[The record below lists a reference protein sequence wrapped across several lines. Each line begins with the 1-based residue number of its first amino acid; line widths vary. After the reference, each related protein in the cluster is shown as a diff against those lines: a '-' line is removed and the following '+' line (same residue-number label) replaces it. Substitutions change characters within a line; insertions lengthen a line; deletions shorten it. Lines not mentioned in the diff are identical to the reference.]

1 MQYKDNNFMP
11 PTNTYDS
18 RLYGLDTLRAVAIS
32 AVLMDNYRWVANKN
46 IFGFM
51 SQLGGAGVDLFFVLS
66 GFLIGNQIL
75 SAFAKEQDFSL
86 VYFYIRRLLRTLP
99 NYYVVLALYF
109 LFPTI
114 LNGTSTAPLISF
126 LTFTQNVNMPS
137 GSTFSQSWSLC
148 VEEQFYLLFPVIAM
162 LIAYSK
168 KSVTLGWCVIP
179 SAILLAMFVRAY
191 TWYKYGQ
198 GSMSGELFME
208 HIYFSSVTRFDG
220 LLSGVALAMLKN
232 FHSAIF
238 SRIQKHGN
246 LLLIVGLGCSVATL
260 YVFYNYMYV
269 PDKGFSLLVTS
280 FGYSLLALSFGVL
293 VASALSTTSFLNRIR
308 VPGATSLAIWSYAIY
323 LIHEPVFEF
332 SKLFLVKFGVDRNSN
347 LTTLIIMTTS
357 ILCGWILY
365 RTVETPFMALRS
377 RYYPFNYKPA
387 TKK

>member
-1 MQYKDNNFMP
+1 MR

-32 AVLMDNYRWVANKN
+32 VVLMDNYRWVTDKN

-75 SAFAKEQDFSL
+75 SVFAKEQDFSL

-99 NYYVVLALYF
+99 NYYVVVALYF
-109 LFPTI
+109 LFPKI
-114 LNGTSTAPLISF
+114 LSGTSTAHLISF
-126 LTFTQNVNMPS
+126 LTFTQNLNMPS

-168 KSVTLGWCVIP
+168 KSITLGWCVIL
-179 SAILLAMFVRAY
+179 SAIVLAIFVRAY

-198 GSMSGELFME
+198 SDISGELFME
-208 HIYFSSVTRFDG
+208 HIYFSSFTRFDG
-220 LLSGVALAMLKN
+220 LLPGVALAMLKN
-232 FHSAIF
+232 FHPTIF
-238 SRIQKHGN
+238 SRVQMHGN
-246 LLLIVGLGCSVATL
+246 LLLIVGLGCAAATL
-260 YVFYNYMYV
+260 YIFYNYMYV

-280 FGYSLLALSFGVL
+280 LGYSLLALSFGIL

-332 SKLFLVKFGVDRNSN
+332 AKVFLVQFGIDKNSN
-347 LTTLIIMTTS
+347 LTALIIITTS
-357 ILCGWILY
+357 IVCGWVLY
-365 RTVETPFMALRS
+365 RTVETPFMALRA
-377 RYYPFNYKPA
+377 RYYPFNYKTA
-387 TKK
+387 TTKITK